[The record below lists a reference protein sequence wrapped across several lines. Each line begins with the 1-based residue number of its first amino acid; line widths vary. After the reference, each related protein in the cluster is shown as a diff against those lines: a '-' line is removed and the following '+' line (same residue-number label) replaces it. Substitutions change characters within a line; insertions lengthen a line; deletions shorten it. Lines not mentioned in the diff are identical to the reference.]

1 MYGQIALDRT
11 SPLPLWA
18 QLLADLRER
27 LAGGEFAER
36 FPTDAELTETYG
48 VSRQTARDAVRRLT
62 EEGLVQRERGRGTR
76 VRPHSFEQAA
86 GTLESLFEYVES
98 HGLRQRNLVR
108 AQEARSEPRVAS
120 LLGLRR
126 DARLIYIDR
135 LRLVDGEPL
144 AIERSWLPAKI
155 AAPLLEADLTR
166 TGIYLELEARC
177 GVVVRSG
184 AERLRPVVP
193 GRADRRAL
201 RLPEGE
207 AALAVSR
214 LTSGD
219 DGPLEWRE
227 GLVRGDR
234 WSIAVELTPAPRATS
249 QLPWVPAAA

>member
-1 MYGQIALDRT
+1 
-11 SPLPLWA
+11 
-18 QLLADLRER
+18 
-27 LAGGEFAER
+27 
-36 FPTDAELTETYG
+36 
-48 VSRQTARDAVRRLT
+48 
-62 EEGLVQRERGRGTR
+62 
-76 VRPHSFEQAA
+76 
-86 GTLESLFEYVES
+86 
-98 HGLRQRNLVR
+98 
-108 AQEARSEPRVAS
+108 
-120 LLGLRR
+120 R

-144 AIERSWLPAKI
+144 AIERSWLPAKV

-166 TGIYLELEARC
+166 TGIYLELQARC
-177 GVVVRSG
+177 GVVLRSG
-184 AERLRPVVP
+184 SERLRPVVP